1 MENII
6 ENYFNMVDNIEIIVD
21 DDLEYSEER
30 MEIGPL
36 QGVLSCVKMINSKY
50 IMVNPSDTPFISTKH
65 YLALRDILINKE
77 TGMSSFI
84 NEKGKITSINFVL
97 INNPEKF
104 DDVEKLIQFK
114 LGKNLRIRMT
124 DIFLCNNLF
133 FIRYNSQLHGS
144 FVNINDETDM
154 ENANKFINDDFE
166 FGNHYQIILELSY
179 LHFLQNV
186 LSNPSNDKIINYIKH
201 FKVTMIEN
209 QVRNDVNALI
219 S

>member
-1 MENII
+1 MENIL
-6 ENYFNMVDNIEIIVD
+6 ENYFNMVGNIEIIVD
-21 DDLEYSEER
+21 DDLEYGEER

-104 DDVEKLIQFK
+104 DDVKKLIQFK

-124 DIFLCNNLF
+124 DIFLCHNLF

-154 ENANKFINDDFE
+154 ENANKFIIDDFE

-179 LHFLQNV
+179 LNFLQNV
-186 LSNPSNDKIINYIKH
+186 LSNPSNDIISNYIKQ

-209 QVRNDVNALI
+209 QVRNDVNTLI

>member
-154 ENANKFINDDFE
+154 VNANKFINDDFE